1 MAQASSPDPS
11 EFYPPPIL
19 AVAMALPRKAMKK
32 AAAMKGMKK
41 AMKKTMNKS
50 MKKKA
55 MKKSMK
61 KSMKKAK
68 RVSKIA
74 RGKMARSLVFRG
86 KKEKTSG
93 GMNASQLTK
102 NKNGKIVS
110 KKMSALGKKRFASS
124 GLKKWI
130 DAVKVAKQLG
140 VKGFAPVG
148 GKTAAGKALYA
159 KVKS

>member
-1 MAQASSPDPS
+1 MG
-11 EFYPPPIL
+11 
-19 AVAMALPRKAMKK
+19 MKK

-41 AMKKTMNKS
+41 AMKKT
-50 MKKKA
+50 

-130 DAVKVAKQLG
+130 DAVKVARKQLG
-140 VKGFAPVG
+140 VKGLAPVG

-159 KVKS
+159 KVKSLL

>member
-1 MAQASSPDPS
+1 MG
-11 EFYPPPIL
+11 
-19 AVAMALPRKAMKK
+19 
-32 AAAMKGMKK
+32 KGMKK
-41 AMKKTMNKS
+41 AMKKTMKKS
-50 MKKKA
+50 MKKKT

-110 KKMSALGKKRFASS
+110 KKMSALGKKRFASIIS
-124 GLKKWI
+124 
-130 DAVKVAKQLG
+130 
-140 VKGFAPVG
+140 
-148 GKTAAGKALYA
+148 
-159 KVKS
+159 SRSRSRSSSSSSSSS